1 MPDSL
6 QRFIFE
12 NANIRG
18 EIVKLDATWQ
28 AILSRHDYPQSVQTL
43 LGEMMVAAALLSAT
57 LKFNG
62 KLIIQIQGGH
72 PIKLMVVE
80 CDSNNHLRAVAQYD
94 DDIQASTK
102 LSELVGAGKLVI
114 TLDPATGGERYQSI
128 VDITGE
134 SLADAITDYLVRSE
148 QLDTNIWLAAN
159 SKYAAGLLIQKL
171 PNDSASLAKKEPSNQ
186 PNISNIETND
196 QDTWNRIQHLSSTIT
211 NDELLNIS
219 EQEIIHRLYHEEDVR
234 VFDKEPIS
242 FRCTCSRERVATMLR
257 SLGSKEVVSIIEEQ
271 KIIKVACE
279 FCNQK
284 YEFDS
289 VDSEQLFASDIPH
302 TTTST
307 KH

>member
-1 MPDSL
+1 MSDSL

-12 NANIRG
+12 NAAIRG

-28 AILSRHDYPQSVQTL
+28 AILTRHNYPEPVQRL

-72 PIKLMVVE
+72 PIQLMVVE

-94 DDIQASTK
+94 KDIKNVTK
-102 LSELVGAGKLVI
+102 LSELVGQGRLVI
-114 TLDPATGGERYQSI
+114 TLDPSEGGERYQSI
-128 VDITGE
+128 VNVTGE

-148 QLDTNIWLAAN
+148 QLDTNLWLTAD
-159 SKYAAGLLIQKL
+159 SKKAAGLLIQKL
-171 PNDSASLAKKEPSNQ
+171 PSGSATLVDQ
-186 PNISNIETND
+186 ETKVED
-196 QDTWNRIQHLSSTIT
+196 QDSWNRIQHLSSTIS

-219 EQEIIHRLYHEEDVR
+219 TEQIIHRLYHEEDVR
-234 VFDKEPIS
+234 IFEKEPVS

-257 SLGSKEVVSIIEEQ
+257 SLGSKEVESIITEQ
-271 KIIKVACE
+271 KIIEVACE

-284 YEFDS
+284 YEFDA
-289 VDSEQLFASDIPH
+289 VDSEQLFASEIAHP
-302 TTTST
+302 TPST

>member
-1 MPDSL
+1 MSDSL

-28 AILSRHDYPQSVQTL
+28 AILSRHDYPQVVATL

-80 CDSNNHLRAVAQYD
+80 CDSENHLRAVAQYD
-94 DDIQASTK
+94 EGIQSSTK

-114 TLDPATGGERYQSI
+114 TLDPVTGGERYQSI
-128 VDITGE
+128 VDVTGE

-171 PNDSASLAKKEPSNQ
+171 PSDSATLAKKEIITN
-186 PNISNIETND
+186 ELDTND
-196 QDTWNRIQHLSSTIT
+196 LDTWNRIQHLSSTIT

-234 VFDKEPIS
+234 IFDKEPIS

-257 SLGSKEVVSIIEEQ
+257 SLGSKEVESIIEEQ
-271 KIIKVACE
+271 KIIEVACE

-289 VDSEQLFASDIPH
+289 IDSEQLFASDITHP
-302 TTTST
+302 TTTT

>member
-28 AILSRHDYPQSVQTL
+28 AILSRHDYPQVVATL

-80 CDSNNHLRAVAQYD
+80 CDSENHLRAVAQYD
-94 DDIQASTK
+94 EGIQTSIK

-128 VDITGE
+128 VDVTGE

-171 PNDSASLAKKEPSNQ
+171 PSDSATLAKKEIITN
-186 PNISNIETND
+186 ELDTND
-196 QDTWNRIQHLSSTIT
+196 LDTWNRIQHLSSTIT

-271 KIIKVACE
+271 KIIEVACE

-289 VDSEQLFASDIPH
+289 VDSEQLFASDITHP
-302 TTTST
+302 TTTT